1 MELETTKY
9 FTLAFTHKSM
19 SLEMREK
26 LAINSPATL
35 KEFLQTI
42 KNYCPSIKE
51 CMVLSTCNRFE
62 IYASL
67 KHNAHANEQK
77 TALLKILAHNKK

>member
-1 MELETTKY
+1 MELETHLSKY

-26 LAINSPATL
+26 LAINSNATL

-42 KNYCPSIKE
+42 KTHSPNTKE
-51 CMVLSTCNRFE
+51 GR
-62 IYASL
+62 A
-67 KHNAHANEQK
+67 
-77 TALLKILAHNKK
+77 